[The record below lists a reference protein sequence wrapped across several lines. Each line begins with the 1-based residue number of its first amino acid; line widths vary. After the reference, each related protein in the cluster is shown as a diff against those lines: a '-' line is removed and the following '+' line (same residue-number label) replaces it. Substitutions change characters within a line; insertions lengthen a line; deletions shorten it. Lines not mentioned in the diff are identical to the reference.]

1 MEMKRKILINI
12 MILACVFA
20 LASCRNISAQDFGPE
35 DIVNILEVVMSK
47 NDFVPETDAEP
58 AGAAESAQPETEESI
73 EETDETKETKET
85 KETPEETAKPEP
97 TIGTTAPPPTTER
110 ETEPVTVL
118 PPETTTQQNPYYET
132 GEATIINIRDIFP
145 EAPKKFWEIAYPESV
160 PMLESFKKNIKN
172 LAGFSARDFKGFS
185 FYIATTES
193 KLFTPFYGGGML
205 SDARRY
211 RTEIVET
218 ECNAQM
224 ITLDKPKASILEDI
238 RLSVQADEVYSDILC
253 VPFDIQS
260 ALIQSGFAMNLKKI
274 PFLNINA
281 EYYSASATEAFT
293 INGNIFGL
301 VSDLVFDPSNIYAV
315 FYNRTL
321 LNKYNLKSPLEIYKN
336 GAWNWDSMFSVSKEL
351 AAAAADFD
359 NADAPYSVGLDKE
372 NGDVIN
378 GLFISSGN
386 KYFMKR
392 DYTYPVMNFSND
404 KTVKLIEA
412 LADIFSPPAESGIRN
427 FLENG
432 SEVQEKAFAK
442 GNILFSVS
450 KLEMLPDITDSK
462 FDWGLL
468 PVPST
473 ETDRAS
479 RFSFTGSDALC
490 ISILQSARNTE
501 ACGIVIGALSAA
513 SHGGLKDIYVK
524 EQMTFHLRDVDS
536 VGILRDI
543 VGSIAFNQY
552 NAFVSVPEIYGATV
566 GVIKDSA
573 EKKVDFSERY
583 QKGRTDLNE
592 FFAGAPPFLRRS

>member
-1 MEMKRKILINI
+1 MKKKIFINI
-12 MILACVFA
+12 IILACVFA
-20 LASCRNISAQDFGPE
+20 LFSCRNISAQDFGPD
-35 DIVNILEVVMSK
+35 DIVNIWEVVMSK
-47 NDFVPETDAEP
+47 NDFVPEPDTEP
-58 AGAAESAQPETEESI
+58 TGFEQSPQPETSKS
-73 EETDETKETKET
+73 EETSETNT
-85 KETPEETAKPEP
+85 EP
-97 TIGTTAPPPTTER
+97 SSGSTPPPTTATAPAATER
-110 ETEPVTVL
+110 GTEPATA
-118 PPETTTQQNPYYET
+118 PPAETTAPNPYYET

-145 EAPKKFWEIAYPESV
+145 EAPEKFWEIAYPESV
-160 PMLESFKKNIKN
+160 PMLDSFKKNIKN
-172 LAGFSARDFKGFS
+172 LAGFSARDFGGFS

-218 ECNAQM
+218 ECNAR
-224 ITLDKPKASILEDI
+224 IIILEPKDSILEDI
-238 RLSVQADEVYSDILC
+238 KLSVLADEVYSDVLC

-260 ALIQSGFAMNLKKI
+260 ALIQNGFAMNLKKI
-274 PFLNINA
+274 PFLNVNA

-301 VSDLVFDPSNIYAV
+301 VSDLTFDPSKVYAV

-321 LNKYNLKSPLEIYKN
+321 LNKYNLDSPLEVYKN
-336 GAWNWDSMFSVSKEL
+336 GAWNWDAMFAASKEFS
-351 AAAAADFD
+351 AAAADFD
-359 NADAPYSVGLDKE
+359 NADALYSIGLDKE

-386 KYFMKR
+386 KYFAKR
-392 DYTYPVMNFSND
+392 DYTYPVMNFAND

-412 LADIFSPPAESGIRN
+412 ISNIFSPPAESGIKN
-427 FLENG
+427 FLEG
-432 SEVQEKAFAK
+432 GDEVQKKAFA
-442 GNILFSVS
+442 GGGVLFSIG
-450 KLEMLPDITDSK
+450 KLGMLPDITDSK

-468 PVPST
+468 PVPSAD
-473 ETDRAS
+473 TDYAS

-513 SHGGLKDIYVK
+513 SHKGLKDIYVK

-543 VGSIAFNQY
+543 VGSMAFNQY
-552 NAFVSVPEIYGATV
+552 NAFVGIPEIYGATV
-566 GVIKDSA
+566 GVIKDAA
-573 EKKVDFSERY
+573 EKKADFSERY
-583 QKGRTDLNE
+583 ENGKTALNE
-592 FFAGAPPFLRRS
+592 FFADAPPFLRRS